1 MGQKWWKSQ
10 TKNGYDFVIYLGE
23 PLRECRRPW
32 TVVQNSLSSKIF
44 RALRPGWKSYFARVL
59 WICFQFCTWPWQNIV
74 QKSLKKIDEYT
85 KLSWGLAIL
94 VYCVIFSCTHLLTDS
109 ITLKIL
115 RNSGFGVDKFVWCYQ
130 QSFNDP
136 SALYLVQVGKRV
148 TKIVSK

>member
-74 QKSLKKIDEYT
+74 QTSLKKIDEYT